1 MGSGSDGRM
10 GVHHS
15 AVCHFGMQSTAVAH
29 AARLS
34 KHVNGLLALLVTDTA
49 PCEKLQTYSAGRFRR
64 FPIHADACGM
74 LFCAADDNGDAKNG
88 DDGSRGR
95 CAVLI
100 SPETRRGLVWAAGT
114 SQRWPRGAAGR
125 QGSGVQ
131 QAARPLLRAV
141 DENHPTVRQLHA
153 ATPRWLQDRATC
165 CTAVQHAA
173 TRRLHTSHCTTTSV
187 LLRCNIVHCGATSC
201 SCDATSCVALQ
212 PHAPATQPGRLQLTH
227 ACRQ

>member
-1 MGSGSDGRM
+1 MGSRSDGRM

-64 FPIHADACGM
+64 FPMHADACGM
-74 LFCAADDNGDAKNG
+74 LFGAADDNGDAKNG

-95 CAVLI
+95 YAVRI
-100 SPETRRGLVWAAGT
+100 SLETRRGLVWAAGT

-153 ATPRWLQDRATC
+153 ATPRCKT
-165 CTAVQHAA
+165 VQRVAPQCNMRPGGSC
-173 TRRLHTSHCTTTSV
+173 TRRTAQRLQCSCV
-187 LLRCNIVHCGATSC
+187 ATSC
-201 SCDATSCVALQ
+201 SCDAT
-212 PHAPATQPGRLQLTH
+212 PGVFS
-227 ACRQ
+227 